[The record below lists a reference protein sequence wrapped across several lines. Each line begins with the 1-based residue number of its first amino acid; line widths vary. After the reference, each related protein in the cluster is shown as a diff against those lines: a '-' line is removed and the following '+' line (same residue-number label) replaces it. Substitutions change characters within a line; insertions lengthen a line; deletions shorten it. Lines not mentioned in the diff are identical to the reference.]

1 MKLKSPSLIAAALM
15 VGAATAQAQVTLYA
29 DEGFRGQVYRA
40 NGVVGNLD
48 RVGFNDRA
56 SSVVVERGEWQVCDD
71 ARFGGRCIVLRAGS
85 YPSLRSLG
93 LNDRVSSVRPASI
106 GGGSFARPEP
116 APIYEYRR
124 RPNERL
130 YEAQVVDV
138 RAIYGA
144 PERRCWVERG
154 QAPVAGDNVGGA
166 IAGAIIGGILGHQI
180 GGGRGQDIATAG
192 GAVAGAAIGSGAGGS
207 TYGRNYRR
215 CETSV
220 AGAPEYWDV
229 TYRFRGIEHR
239 TQLSSPPGTTITVNA
254 NGLPRG

>member
-1 MKLKSPSLIAAALM
+1 MNMKSSSLIAAALM
-15 VGAATAQAQVTLYA
+15 FGAAAAQAQVTLYA
-29 DEGFRGQVYRA
+29 DEGFRGQVYRTS
-40 NGVVGNLD
+40 GSVGNLD

-71 ARFGGRCIVLRAGS
+71 SRFNGRCVVLRAGS

-93 LNDRVSSVRPASI
+93 LNDRVSSLRPASY
-106 GGGSFARPEP
+106 GGDWARPEP

-130 YEAQVVDV
+130 FEARVTDV

-154 QAPVAGDNVGGA
+154 QASASGDNVGGA

-192 GAVAGAAIGSGAGGS
+192 GAVAGAAIGSGAGNS
-207 TYGRNYRR
+207 YGRDYRR

-220 AGAPEYWDV
+220 AGAPAYWDV
-229 TYRFRGIEHR
+229 TYRFRSVEHR
-239 TQLSSPPGTTITVNA
+239 TQMASPPGSTITVNG
-254 NGLPRG
+254 NGVPRG